1 MGSFNPPHIGHI
13 KVVNYLLKNKYV
25 DKVLIVPT
33 LAYWDK
39 NDLASIQDR
48 INMLNFF
55 ANDNVIIDAKHNE
68 CIYTYELVKEIE
80 KEYPRDNLSIIIG
93 ADNVIN
99 LDKWK
104 NYEELIKHH
113 FIIMNRDNIDVYKY
127 LNKKNDNFTVLD
139 NYPYINISSTEIR
152 NRLSN
157 KYLDKRVLEY
167 IKKHHLY
174 DDYSELLA
182 NLDKV
187 HTTKLGI
194 ERIKKNLKI
203 NDINVVS
210 YLKEKIQK
218 DNCVISKVGKNYY
231 CKIEN
236 IIITINSYNYCIIT
250 AHKKDNSK

>member
-13 KVVNYLLKNKYV
+13 KVVNYLLGKGYV

-48 INMLNFF
+48 INMLSFF
-55 ANDNVIIDAKHNE
+55 ANDNVIIDTKHNE

-80 KEYPRDNLSIIIG
+80 REYPKDNLSIIIG
-93 ADNVIN
+93 ADNVVN

-104 NYEELIKHH
+104 NYKELIKYH
-113 FIIMNRDNIDVYKY
+113 FIIMNRDDIDVSKY
-127 LNKKNDNFTVLD
+127 LNKMNGNFTVLN
-139 NYPYINISSTEIR
+139 NYPYINVSSTEIR
-152 NRLSN
+152 NKLSS

-167 IKKHHLY
+167 IKKNHLY
-174 DDYSELLA
+174 NELLS
-182 NLDKV
+182 NINKI

-194 ERIKKNLKI
+194 ERIKKNLEI
-203 NDINVVS
+203 NDVDIVNS
-210 YLKEKIQK
+210 LKEKIQD
-218 DNCVISKVGKNYY
+218 DNCIILKSGKNYY

-250 AHKKDNSK
+250 AKKSK